1 MKLKKIPWSR
11 LNNLFIRGLFSIAAF
26 ASVLILVPVMAH
38 AQTSVT
44 VAWDASNPVPDGYIL
59 YWGTSSGNYPD
70 SHDVGNA
77 TQYTIPGLQDG
88 LTYYFA
94 VKAYDDGNQS
104 AFSQEI
110 SHTVATPNSSP
121 NTPSVPNG
129 PANGFIQTDYGF
141 SSTASDPDN
150 DTLQYRFDWGDGVIS
165 GWGNS
170 TQSHSWSSTG
180 NYCVKA
186 RAMDGNGATSGWS
199 NCGSVNIGLNTHTI
213 AASAG
218 SHGSITP
225 AGSVVVNNAASRTF
239 TINPEQDYQVL
250 EVRVDGTLIGTA
262 TSYTFNN
269 VTGDHTITASYV
281 YVDPDPDSDGDG
293 VPDAQDAFPQESNET
308 TDTDGDGTGN
318 NADEDDDG
326 DGMPD
331 AWEIVNNLDPLDA
344 DDATGDPD
352 DDGISNLEELNTYN
366 TNPHNADTDGDGF
379 LDGEEVASGSDPV
392 DQNSKPTIDAAWN
405 SAASFSAIFELGT
418 GNTGVV
424 EVNFDVTP
432 HINYLDG
439 VIGYADSSVEITA
452 YRDMAMT
459 VRMNSI
465 GRFDVRNGGGYDAEM
480 DVIYTANSTY
490 HVRMISDLDAG
501 TYDVWV
507 TPQGG
512 TEIQIAKGYIFRS
525 DAALTDDLGKVC
537 LIDSIGEFRVENH
550 TVIAVTI
557 PGDPNTSDDDYDGYT
572 EVQGDCNDEDVAVYP
587 GASEICGDGVDQDCN
602 GSDLTCIGL
611 NTHTIA
617 ASAGSHGSIT
627 PAGSV
632 VVNSAASRT
641 FTINPEQDYQVL
653 EVRVDGTLIGTT
665 TSYTFN
671 NVTEDHTI
679 TASFV
684 YVDPDPDSDGDGVPD
699 AQDAFP
705 QDSTETTDTDGDGTG
720 NYADEDDD
728 GDGMPDAWE
737 IVNNLDP
744 LDANDATGDPDDDGI
759 SNLEEYTD
767 GTGPHTYEDPSVPD
781 APVIL
786 DLDNEVVSLTPVL
799 TAGEFYDPDND
810 ETHAASRWMIFR
822 AADNFCVFDVTSPA
836 SLTDLRVPNLIL
848 EEDTEYIW
856 KVQFINNRDAESDWS
871 EVGAF
876 TSDFADHDQ
885 NGDGIPDSQEV
896 AVDLD
901 LDNDGVMDS
910 EQADI
915 KCVSSETDDV
925 QIGISVKD
933 SENVASI
940 VSMEIEDADQTV
952 ANDESV
958 ERPESI
964 QFGLID
970 FKILVDT
977 PGDETV
983 VTIHLSSPVMEDG
996 LLLKYDPINAQWL
1009 DYSDYAEFSPDRQVV
1024 YLTLQDGGF
1033 GDADG
1038 IENGIIVD
1046 PLTIGTAIGGGGGS
1060 GGSSAA
1066 GEIVESLIPWNNAC
1080 FISTAAQQG
1089 NNGGWS
1095 LWSEIRDRELVVLF
1109 ALIVLAYV
1117 GWLVFGRK
1125 KIYHGDARNFTD
1137 NIKDWILF

>member
-1 MKLKKIPWSR
+1 MKGALMKLKKIHWSR

-26 ASVLILVPVMAH
+26 VSVLILVPVMAH

-110 SHTVATPNSSP
+110 SHTV
-121 NTPSVPNG
+121 
-129 PANGFIQTDYGF
+129 
-141 SSTASDPDN
+141 
-150 DTLQYRFDWGDGVIS
+150 
-165 GWGNS
+165 
-170 TQSHSWSSTG
+170 
-180 NYCVKA
+180 
-186 RAMDGNGATSGWS
+186 
-199 NCGSVNIGLNTHTI
+199 GLITHTI

-225 AGSVVVNNAASRTF
+225 AGSVVVNN
-239 TINPEQDYQVL
+239 
-250 EVRVDGTLIGTA
+250 
-262 TSYTFNN
+262 
-269 VTGDHTITASYV
+269 
-281 YVDPDPDSDGDG
+281 
-293 VPDAQDAFPQESNET
+293 
-308 TDTDGDGTGN
+308 
-318 NADEDDDG
+318 
-326 DGMPD
+326 
-331 AWEIVNNLDPLDA
+331 
-344 DDATGDPD
+344 
-352 DDGISNLEELNTYN
+352 
-366 TNPHNADTDGDGF
+366 
-379 LDGEEVASGSDPV
+379 
-392 DQNSKPTIDAAWN
+392 
-405 SAASFSAIFELGT
+405 
-418 GNTGVV
+418 
-424 EVNFDVTP
+424 
-432 HINYLDG
+432 
-439 VIGYADSSVEITA
+439 
-452 YRDMAMT
+452 
-459 VRMNSI
+459 
-465 GRFDVRNGGGYDAEM
+465 
-480 DVIYTANSTY
+480 
-490 HVRMISDLDAG
+490 
-501 TYDVWV
+501 
-507 TPQGG
+507 
-512 TEIQIAKGYIFRS
+512 
-525 DAALTDDLGKVC
+525 
-537 LIDSIGEFRVENH
+537 
-550 TVIAVTI
+550 
-557 PGDPNTSDDDYDGYT
+557 
-572 EVQGDCNDEDVAVYP
+572 
-587 GASEICGDGVDQDCN
+587 
-602 GSDLTCIGL
+602 
-611 NTHTIA
+611 
-617 ASAGSHGSIT
+617 
-627 PAGSV
+627 
-632 VVNSAASRT
+632 AASRT

-810 ETHAASRWMIFR
+810 DTHAASRWMIFR

-836 SLTDLRVPNLIL
+836 SLTALRVPNLIL

-856 KVQFINNRDAESDWS
+856 KVQFINNHDAESDWS

-885 NGDGIPDSQEV
+885 NGNGIPDSQEV

-996 LLLKYDPINAQWL
+996 LLLKYDPINAQWC
-1009 DYSDYAEFSPDRQVV
+1009 
-1024 YLTLQDGGF
+1024 G
-1033 GDADG
+1033 
-1038 IENGIIVD
+1038 
-1046 PLTIGTAIGGGGGS
+1046 
-1060 GGSSAA
+1060 
-1066 GEIVESLIPWNNAC
+1066 
-1080 FISTAAQQG
+1080 
-1089 NNGGWS
+1089 
-1095 LWSEIRDRELVVLF
+1095 
-1109 ALIVLAYV
+1109 
-1117 GWLVFGRK
+1117 
-1125 KIYHGDARNFTD
+1125 
-1137 NIKDWILF
+1137 